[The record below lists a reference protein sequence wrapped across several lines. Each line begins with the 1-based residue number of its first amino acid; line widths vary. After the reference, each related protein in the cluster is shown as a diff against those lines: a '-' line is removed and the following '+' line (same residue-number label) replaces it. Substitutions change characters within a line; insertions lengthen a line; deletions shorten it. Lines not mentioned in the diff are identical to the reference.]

1 MSKSF
6 KLLLVFV
13 CVICL
18 AFTIPGE
25 KEVYASVS
33 KKETIQQKNKITFP
47 KNVKAIIDSKC
58 MGCHKPDSRNQKAK
72 KKLQWEKVP
81 KMNKEEQAHFIAEM
95 FEVLEAG
102 KMPPK
107 RALER
112 RPQMKLNLEEERVLL
127 MWVTAEEQRLK
138 AK

>member
-1 MSKSF
+1 MSKYV

-13 CVICL
+13 CIVSF
-18 AFTIPGE
+18 AFTVSNKE
-25 KEVYASVS
+25 KENYYQVPNSELS
-33 KKETIQQKNKITFP
+33 IQDKITFP
-47 KNVKAIIDSKC
+47 ENVKAIIDKKC

-81 KMNKEEQAHFIAEM
+81 KMNKEEQKDFIAEM

-107 RALER
+107 KALER

-127 MWVTAEEQRLK
+127 MWLDGEEKRLK
-138 AK
+138 G

>member
-13 CVICL
+13 CVTCL
-18 AFTIPGE
+18 AFTIPTE
-25 KEVYASVS
+25 KEVYTSVS
-33 KKETIQQKNKITFP
+33 KKEAIQKGKITIP
-47 KNVKAIIDSKC
+47 ENVKAIIDNKC
-58 MGCHKPDSRNQKAK
+58 MGCHKPDSRNKKAK
-72 KKLQWEKVP
+72 EKLQWEKVP

-107 RALER
+107 KALER

-127 MWVTAEEQRLK
+127 MWVAAEEQRLK